1 MSLTKGQ
8 IRQALRA
15 ACAAEFADIPPERD
29 IDYTFSPTFCQ
40 AMDALIGEEER
51 GSWRLLS
58 RSRRRALV
66 IAAILAAALLLV
78 ACTPP
83 LREAVIDWVITVY
96 EERTDISLPQQ
107 SDATRRTEIETV
119 YELDPVPEGFSL
131 RLRKQPHS
139 YRVETIYIDDSGN
152 RICLHQR
159 ASGDKYWYNESA
171 DAEGMSSFFKTIY
184 GVEVCFTSGEAIE
197 KARFFYDGYLFTVSY
212 LGTTTQAEFEGLVA
226 SLMTE
231 N

>member
-29 IDYTFSPTFCQ
+29 IDYTFSPAFCQ
-40 AMDALIGEEER
+40 AMDALIGEEKR

-83 LREAVIDWVITVY
+83 LREAVIGWVITAY
-96 EERTDISLPQQ
+96 EDHTDILLPQQ

-119 YELDPVPEGFSL
+119 YELDPVPEGFTL
-131 RLRKQPHS
+131 RLREQPHP

-159 ASGDKYWYNESA
+159 APGGEYAYHESA
-171 DAEGMSSFFKTIY
+171 DAEGMSSFFKTIS
-184 GVEVCFTSGEAIE
+184 GVEMYFSSGEGLK